1 MTPKKLLLATSLAA
15 LAVIFI
21 SPPRAAAQASPLA
34 APPSAKAQAGPV
46 AQITMDDGTGLTV
59 NVRGRHP
66 RPVLLRAGH
75 RATILLQY
83 DRSFAGIPLQVAALD
98 GGKPSFLGN
107 RNVLDPNGNVVVQFG
122 DVQLPGL
129 YRVSVNCGGLLSTL
143 QFWVSNPDG
152 SGGDASIQV
161 PVPTSTSSR

>member
-1 MTPKKLLLATSLAA
+1 MTPKILLLATSLAA
-15 LAVIFI
+15 FAI
-21 SPPRAAAQASPLA
+21 SLSPTRSTAEASPLA

-83 DRSFAGIPLQVAALD
+83 DRSWVGSRLDVSPLD
-98 GGKPSFLGN
+98 GGKAGLVGN
-107 RNVLDPNGNVVVQFG
+107 RNAVDANGHVVLQFS
-122 DVQLPGL
+122 DARLPGL
-129 YRVSVNCGGLLSTL
+129 YRVALNCGGLLSTL
-143 QFWVSNPDG
+143 QFWVANPDG
-152 SGGDASIQV
+152 SGLDASIQV
-161 PVPTSTSSR
+161 PVPTAR